1 MSSFWQDIRYG
12 VRMLIKSPAFT
23 SVAVLTLALGIG
35 ANTAIFSVVN
45 SVLLGTLPYRNAE
58 QLALVWEHSPRNDR
72 NVGNP
77 ANFMD
82 WKEQNSSFAD
92 MAAFVDTRSVLI
104 GEGDPEELPMQLA
117 NPNLFSVL
125 GVDAYLG
132 RTLIPGDGEPNQP
145 RVVVLSYGLWQ
156 RRFGSDPNIVGRQL
170 NLGRQPTTV
179 VGVMPP
185 NFRWFIRK
193 GSLTAK
199 EAEAWMPYV
208 ITNENRVRQ
217 GRFLS
222 VVGRLRPGVTMPQ
235 AHAEMRTI
243 GTRLEQQFHQFN
255 ANWNVNVVPLREQLT
270 GDIRLPLLILLGAVG
285 FVLLIACANVANL
298 LLARAATRQKEIAIR
313 SALGAKRWRVVRQL
327 LTEGLPLAVFGGLF
341 GLLLAW
347 WGTSLLASLSPPE
360 LIDLSEVKIN
370 TSVLAFTLGVSL
382 LTGMIF
388 SLAPSLESTRL
399 NLSDSLKEGVK
410 GSSSGTTTH
419 RLRSVLVVVQ
429 VALALVLLVCAGLL
443 IRSFNRLNSVDPGF
457 NAENVLTM
465 RVVLPGR
472 KYDEDPKVIGFFK
485 QAIDRIQALP
495 GVESAG
501 AINFLPFAG
510 PSAGTDFFIE
520 GQPKPAPGQEP
531 ITSVCVTDV
540 NYFNTMQ
547 IPLKR
552 GRLFTEQE
560 ATEMRH
566 VVVVNETL
574 ARKYFPNEDALG
586 KRITIYMK
594 DPPDLGPTEI
604 IGIVA
609 DSRAKN
615 LDGEI
620 EPMSYWPHP
629 ELAYS
634 FMTLVIRTKGDASN
648 IAASARNVI
657 QTLDPEQPVSDVRT
671 LDSLLSKSIAKAR
684 FTTLLLTLFAGV
696 ALVLAAVGIYGV
708 ISYLVAQRHHEI
720 GVRMALGAQTGDVLK
735 LVLKNGM
742 VLALIGVAIGIAGAF
757 ALTRVMTT
765 LLFGITP
772 TDAVTFGTVSVVLIL
787 VALLA
792 CYIPARR
799 ATKVDPLNALR
810 YE

>member
-1 MSSFWQDIRYG
+1 MHTFWQDFRYG
-12 VRMLIKSPAFT
+12 VRMLLKNPAFT

-45 SVLLGTLPYRNAE
+45 SVLLGALPYKDADR
-58 QLALVWEHSPRNDR
+58 LAMIYESSPREAR
-72 NVGNP
+72 NTVNP

-82 WKEQNSSFAD
+82 WKEQNNSFSD
-92 MAAFVDTRSVLI
+92 MAGFVDSRTVLVGN
-104 GEGDPEELPMQLA
+104 GEPEELPMQFA
-117 NPNLFSVL
+117 TPNLFSVL
-125 GVDAYLG
+125 GVDAFMG
-132 RTLIPGDGEPNQP
+132 RTLLENDGQPNQP
-145 RVVVLSYGLWQ
+145 RAVVMSYGLWQ
-156 RRFGSDPNIVGRQL
+156 RRFGSDPNIIGRQL
-170 NLGRQPTTV
+170 NLSGQPTTV

-185 NFRWFIRK
+185 NFQWFIRK

-199 EAEAWMPYV
+199 AAEIWLPFR
-208 ITNENRVRQ
+208 ITSDFRQ
-217 GRFLS
+217 RKGRFMQ
-222 VVGRLRPGVTMPQ
+222 VVGRLKPGVTMPQ
-235 AHAEMRTI
+235 AHAEIKTI
-243 GTRLEQQFHQFN
+243 ASRLEQQFYDFN
-255 ANWNVNVVPLREQLT
+255 ANWNANVIPLREQLT

-313 SALGAKRWRVVRQL
+313 AALGAKRWRVIRQL
-327 LTEGLPLAVFGGLF
+327 FTEGLPLAVLGGVF

-347 WGTSLLASLSPPE
+347 WGTSLLATLSPPE
-360 LIDLSEVKIN
+360 LIDLSQVKIN
-370 TSVLAFTLGVSL
+370 LKVLGFTLGVSL

-388 SLAPSLESTRL
+388 SLAPALESTRL

-410 GSSSGTTTH
+410 GGSTTSTH
-419 RLRSVLVVVQ
+419 RLRSVLVVAQ

-457 NAENVLTM
+457 NPENVLTM

-472 KYDEDPKVIGFFK
+472 KYDQESKVVGFFK
-485 QAIDRIQALP
+485 QALERIQALP
-495 GVESAG
+495 GVEAAG
-501 AINFLPFAG
+501 AISFLPFAG
-510 PSAGTDFFIE
+510 PYSGTNFEIE
-520 GQPKPAPGQEP
+520 GLPVPAPGKEP
-531 ITSVCVTDV
+531 ITGVCVTDL
-540 NYFNTMQ
+540 NYFKAMQ

-574 ARKYFPNEDALG
+574 ARRYFPNEEALG
-586 KRITIYMK
+586 KRIKIWMS
-594 DPPDLGPTEI
+594 DEPVPTEI

-609 DSRAKN
+609 DSRHKD

-629 ELAYS
+629 ELAFP
-634 FMTLVIRTKGDASN
+634 FMTLVIRTKGDAAN
-648 IAASARNVI
+648 IAASARNVV
-657 QTLDPEQPVSDVRT
+657 QTIDPEQPVSDVRT
-671 LDSLLSKSIAKAR
+671 LESVLAKSIAKAR
-684 FTTLLLTLFAGV
+684 FSTLLLTVFAGV

-708 ISYLVAQRHHEI
+708 ISYLVTQRLHEI
-720 GVRMALGAQTGDVLK
+720 GVRMALGAQTRDVLK
-735 LVLKNGM
+735 LVLRNGM
-742 VLALIGVAIGIAGAF
+742 VLALVGVVIGLGGAF
-757 ALTRVMTT
+757 ALTRVMRT

-772 TDAVTFGTVSVVLIL
+772 TDAVTFGTVSVLLML
-787 VALLA
+787 VALFA

-799 ATKVDPLNALR
+799 ATKVDPLMALR

>member
-1 MSSFWQDIRYG
+1 MSTFWQDFRYG
-12 VRMLIKSPAFT
+12 MRMLLKNPAFT

-45 SVLLGTLPYRNAE
+45 SVLLGALPYKDADR
-58 QLALVWEHSPRNDR
+58 LAMIYESSPREAR
-72 NVGNP
+72 NVANP

-82 WKEQNSSFAD
+82 WKEQNSSFSD
-92 MAAFVDTRSVLI
+92 MAGFVDSRSVLVGD
-104 GEGDPEELPMQLA
+104 GEPEELPMQFA
-117 NPNLFSVL
+117 TPNLFSVL
-125 GVDAYLG
+125 GVEAFMG
-132 RTLIPGDGEPNQP
+132 RTLLESDGQPNQP
-145 RVVVLSYGLWQ
+145 RAVVLSYGLWQ
-156 RRFGSDPNIVGRQL
+156 RRFGSDANIIGRKL
-170 NLGRQPTTV
+170 NLDRQDAIV

-185 NFRWFIRK
+185 NFQWFIRK

-199 EAEAWMPYV
+199 AAEIWLPFR
-208 ITNENRVRQ
+208 ITSDFRVRR
-217 GRFLS
+217 GRFMQ
-222 VVGRLRPGVTMPQ
+222 VVGRLKPGVTMPQ
-235 AHAEMRTI
+235 AHAEMKTI
-243 GTRLEQQFHQFN
+243 GSRLEQQFNDFN
-255 ANWNVNVVPLREQLT
+255 ANWGVNVVALREQLT
-270 GDIRLPLLILLGAVG
+270 GDIRLPLLIMLGAVG

-313 SALGAKRWRVVRQL
+313 AALGARRWRVIRQL
-327 LTEGLPLAVFGGLF
+327 FTEGLPLAVLGGIF

-347 WGTSLLASLSPPE
+347 WGTSLLATLSPPE
-360 LIDLSEVKIN
+360 LIDLSQVKIN
-370 TSVLAFTLGVSL
+370 LKVLAFTLGVSL

-410 GSSSGTTTH
+410 GGSTTGTN

-457 NAENVLTM
+457 NPENVLTI

-472 KYDEDPKVIGFFK
+472 KYDQEAKVVGFFK
-485 QAIDRIQALP
+485 QALERIQALP
-495 GVESAG
+495 GVESTG
-501 AINFLPFAG
+501 AISFLPFAG
-510 PSAGTDFFIE
+510 PYSGTNFEI
-520 GQPKPAPGQEP
+520 GGLPLPAPGQGP
-531 ITSVCVTDV
+531 ITGVCVTDV
-540 NYFNTMQ
+540 NYFKAMQ

-560 ATEMRH
+560 ATEARH
-566 VVVVNETL
+566 VVVINEAL
-574 ARKYFPNEDALG
+574 ARRYFPNEEAIG
-586 KRITIYMK
+586 KRIKIYMK
-594 DPPDLGPTEI
+594 DEIEPSEI

-609 DSRAKN
+609 DSRHKD

-629 ELAYS
+629 ELAFP
-634 FMTLVIRTKGDASN
+634 FMTLVIRTKGDAAN

-671 LDSLLSKSIAKAR
+671 LESVLAKSIAKAR
-684 FTTLLLTLFAGV
+684 FSTLLLTVFAGV

-708 ISYLVAQRHHEI
+708 ISYLVTQRLHEI
-720 GVRMALGAQTGDVLK
+720 GVRMALGAQARDVLK
-735 LVLKNGM
+735 LVLRNGM
-742 VLALIGVAIGIAGAF
+742 VLALVGVVIGLGGAF
-757 ALTRVMTT
+757 ALTRVMRT
-765 LLFGITP
+765 LLFGVTP
-772 TDAVTFGTVSVVLIL
+772 TDAVTFATVSVLLML
-787 VALLA
+787 VALFA

-799 ATKVDPLNALR
+799 ATKVDPLMALR

>member
-1 MSSFWQDIRYG
+1 MNTFWQDFRYG
-12 VRMLIKSPAFT
+12 VRMLIRNPAFT

-45 SVLLGTLPYRNAE
+45 SVLLGALPYKDTDRLAIIYESRPAE
-58 QLALVWEHSPRNDR
+58 AR
-72 NVGNP
+72 NVANP

-82 WKEQNSSFAD
+82 WKEQNNSFSD
-92 MAAFVDTRSVLI
+92 MAAFADSRSVLV
-104 GEGDPEELPMQLA
+104 GDGDPEELPMQFTT
-117 NPNLFSVL
+117 PNLFSIL
-125 GVDAYLG
+125 GVEAYLG
-132 RTLIPGDGEPNQP
+132 RTLLPGDGEPNQP
-145 RVVVLSYGLWQ
+145 RTAVLSYGLWQ
-156 RRFGSDPNIVGRQL
+156 RRFGSDPNIIGRQL
-170 NLGRQPTTV
+170 NLNRQPTTV
-179 VGVMPP
+179 IGVMPP
-185 NFRWFIRK
+185 NFQWFIRK

-199 EAEAWMPYV
+199 AAEIWVPFV
-208 ITNENRVRQ
+208 ITNEDRVRR
-217 GRFLS
+217 GRFMT
-222 VVGRLRPGVTMPQ
+222 VVGRLKPGVTMPQ
-235 AHAEMRTI
+235 AHAEMKTLAS
-243 GTRLEQQFHQFN
+243 RLEQQFYDFN
-255 ANWNVNVVPLREQLT
+255 ANWNATVVPLREQLT

-313 SALGAKRWRVVRQL
+313 AALGAKRWRVVRQL
-327 LTEGLPLAVFGGLF
+327 VTEGLPLAALGGLF

-347 WGTSLLASLSPPE
+347 WGTSLLATLSPPE
-360 LIDLSEVKIN
+360 VVDLSQVKIN
-370 TSVLAFTLGVSL
+370 LTVLAFTLGISL

-410 GSSSGTTTH
+410 GSGSSTSTQ
-419 RLRSVLVVVQ
+419 RLRSVLVVAQ

-457 NAENVLTM
+457 NPENVLTM
-465 RVVLPGR
+465 RVVLPAR
-472 KYDEDPKVIGFFK
+472 KYDQDGKVIGFFK
-485 QAIDRIQALP
+485 QAIEQIQALP

-510 PSAGTDFFIE
+510 PPAGTSFEID
-520 GQPKPAPGQEP
+520 GLPKPAPGQSP
-531 ITSVCVTDV
+531 KTQVSVTDL
-540 NYFNTMQ
+540 NFFKAMQ

-566 VVVVNETL
+566 VVVVNEAL
-574 ARKYFPNEDALG
+574 VRKYFPNEEALR
-586 KRITIYMK
+586 KRINIYMK
-594 DPPDLGPTEI
+594 DENIPTEI

-609 DSRAKN
+609 DSRHKN

-629 ELAYS
+629 ELAYT
-634 FMTLVIRTKGDASN
+634 FMTLVIRTKGDAAG

-657 QTLDPEQPVSDVRT
+657 QTIDPEQPVSDVRT
-671 LDSLLSKSIAKAR
+671 LESVLAKSIAKAR
-684 FTTLLLTLFAGV
+684 FSTLLLTVFAGV

-708 ISYLVAQRHHEI
+708 ISYLVTQRLHEI
-720 GVRMALGAQTGDVLK
+720 GVRMALGAQAGDVLK
-735 LVLKNGM
+735 LVLRNGM
-742 VLALIGVAIGIAGAF
+742 VLALVGVLIGLGGAF
-757 ALTRVMTT
+757 ALTRVMTS

-772 TDAVTFGTVSVVLIL
+772 TDAVTFGTVSVLLML

-799 ATKVDPLNALR
+799 ATKVDPLMALR

>member
-1 MSSFWQDIRYG
+1 MNTFWQDFRYG
-12 VRMLIKSPAFT
+12 VRMLIKNPAFA

-45 SVLLGTLPYRNAE
+45 SVLLGALPYKDSDR
-58 QLALVWEHSPRNDR
+58 LAMVYESSPREAR
-72 NVGNP
+72 NVANP

-82 WKEQNSSFAD
+82 WKEQNTSFSD
-92 MAAFVDTRSVLI
+92 MAGFVDSRTVLVGN
-104 GEGDPEELPMQLA
+104 GEPEELSMQFA
-117 NPNLFSVL
+117 TPNLFSVL
-125 GVDAYLG
+125 GSEAFLG
-132 RTLIPGDGEPNQP
+132 RTLLESDGEPNQP
-145 RVVVLSYGLWQ
+145 RALVMSYGLWQ
-156 RRFGSDPNIVGRQL
+156 RRFGSDPNIIGRQL
-170 NLGRQPTTV
+170 NLSGQPTTV

-185 NFRWFIRK
+185 NFQWFIRK

-199 EAEAWMPYV
+199 AAEIWLPFR
-208 ITNENRVRQ
+208 ITSDFRQ
-217 GRFLS
+217 RKGRFMQ
-222 VVGRLRPGVTMPQ
+222 VVGRLKPGVTMPQ
-235 AHAEMRTI
+235 AHAEIKTI
-243 GTRLEQQFHQFN
+243 ASRLEQQFNDFN
-255 ANWNVNVVPLREQLT
+255 ANWNANVIPLREQLT
-270 GDIRLPLLILLGAVG
+270 GDIRLPLLIMLGAVG

-313 SALGAKRWRVVRQL
+313 AALGAKRWRVIRQL
-327 LTEGLPLAVFGGLF
+327 FTEGLPLAVLGGTF

-347 WGTSLLASLSPPE
+347 WGTSLLATLSPPE
-360 LIDLSEVKIN
+360 LIDLSQVKIN
-370 TSVLAFTLGVSL
+370 LKVLGFTLGVSL

-410 GSSSGTTTH
+410 GGSTTSTH
-419 RLRSVLVVVQ
+419 RLRSVLVVAQ

-457 NAENVLTM
+457 NPENVLTM

-472 KYDEDPKVIGFFK
+472 KYDQPPKVVGFFK
-485 QAIDRIQALP
+485 QAIERIQALP
-495 GVESAG
+495 GVEAAG
-501 AINFLPFAG
+501 AISFLPFAG
-510 PSAGTDFFIE
+510 PYSGTNFEIE
-520 GQPKPAPGQEP
+520 GLPVPAPGQEP
-531 ITSVCVTDV
+531 ITGVCVTDL
-540 NYFNTMQ
+540 NYFKTMQ
-547 IPLKR
+547 VPLKR

-574 ARKYFPNEDALG
+574 ARKYFPNEEALG
-586 KRITIYMK
+586 KRIKIWMSD
-594 DPPDLGPTEI
+594 DPVPSEI

-609 DSRAKN
+609 DSRHKD

-620 EPMSYWPHP
+620 EAMSYWPHP
-629 ELAYS
+629 ELAFG
-634 FMTLVIRTKGDASN
+634 FMTLVIRTKGDAAT

-671 LDSLLSKSIAKAR
+671 LESVVGKSIAKAR
-684 FTTLLLTLFAGV
+684 FSTLLLTVFAGV

-708 ISYLVAQRHHEI
+708 ISYLVTQRLHEI
-720 GVRMALGAQTGDVLK
+720 GVRMALGAQARDVLK
-735 LVLKNGM
+735 LVLRNGM
-742 VLALIGVAIGIAGAF
+742 VLALVGVVIGLGGAF
-757 ALTRVMTT
+757 ALTRVMRT

-772 TDAVTFGTVSVVLIL
+772 TDVVTFGTVSALL
-787 VALLA
+787 MFVALFA

-799 ATKVDPLNALR
+799 ATKVDPLMALR